1 MSMGLG
7 YLISSAG
14 QFVAGI
20 TVAMIHGPRLTLSVC
35 VKIGMSWGVLNFI
48 FASLYAVT
56 LYVGGHG
63 LLTGATNKQGGDV
76 VTVLI
81 SLITGMGGV
90 NSFSGYLPTM
100 TKALASAAALRLGR
114 AGKEVM
120 VAEAHDIEP
129 EGFKAGELP
138 QHLQTVQSLEFRS
151 VSFSYPTNP
160 EKRILDQLSFQ
171 VVKGQKVA
179 FVGESGCGRRGDKQ
193 PFCQFCVSL
202 RKSTTIQ
209 LLERFY
215 DPDKGEI
222 LVNGVSLRSLPVR
235 AWRRLIGYVGQEPVL
250 FAASAMKNLKAG
262 DGSITDEEGEAIEA
276 ARSAQILDTLTQL
289 PKGLDTLVTGG
300 NFSGGQKQRVAIARA
315 LARRPQILLLDE
327 ATSALDNE
335 SERMVQ
341 ATLDSLDVTYGQT
354 ITTISIAHRLTSI
367 VSSDAIYEGRVA
379 EKGTH
384 AELMA
389 LEGQYYAMASLQK
402 GAPAIPAPPAPR
414 RPVLK
419 RQGSQ
424 VGGSSVSLSAALQR
438 TSTSFVGAMAGDPIQ
453 NSFMAEAAHEP
464 DEEIPV
470 APAVMPRLC
479 HISRP
484 FWTVLPFAFLII
496 IIEAVAAPFQA
507 LLFTDAM
514 KSLLASYYEKSV
526 AVMLFKL
533 DRACFGLALLG
544 IVMGGSVVIMNS
556 IFTFLQESISLQLR
570 KLAFG
575 SVIRMHMAFFDS
587 PENQTADLLVS
598 LERHMIRVSQMF
610 GVNLSNT
617 VMAVLTA
624 VVSVLVSFLGS
635 WFLAA
640 ILLGVLPI
648 CGFLAMSVSVM
659 AQKLSP
665 GVEAAYA
672 MSGASISEAVMSIRT
687 VRALGAEEHTLDIV
701 SGLLQVMS
709 DYHKGAACKKAFA
722 FGFSSGLVQLVYLVG
737 FWLSAIMISSGKF
750 NAEQV
755 LLTLFCVTFGLQ
767 SVSMIAMYLPDSAS
781 GAVAAAE
788 VFRLVDLQ
796 SNIDAVE
803 PEGRIQS
810 LGDGTIRF
818 EDVVFYYPHRS
829 EVIVLNRLSLEIR
842 QGQRVA
848 VVGFS
853 GSGKSTVIQLLLRFY
868 DPQRG
873 RVSIGGQN
881 LIQLDVAWFRRQ
893 VALVGQ
899 EPVLFNMSLEDNV
912 KYGLP
917 GASHEE
923 VLSSARAA
931 NMDYALDGT
940 KPWSHRVG
948 LGGGKLSGGQ
958 KQRCAIARALLR
970 QPKILLLDEA
980 TSALDSKSEVL
991 VQQSIQQIQ
1000 ATTITVAHR
1009 LSTIRDS
1016 DKIFVLAE
1024 GRLVEQGTYAQLMAM
1039 QGSFAQLAGAELLR
1053 LLKDRSEALF
1063 PNEKEKDG
1071 KDFQVHARQRVAYG
1085 ALDFAKTPVQLL
1097 ISVHLLTFY
1106 QQAGASL
1113 GAIAFFTSTA
1123 RCFDVLSDPLMAQ
1136 ISDGFSSRFGRRR
1149 PFVFAGCILYGGC
1162 LLALCTPP
1170 ESLSGASTGV
1180 WFGCFYILFFL
1191 TDTLMSI
1198 PHNAL
1203 GQEITSDTDQRRL
1216 VFMVAKIFQALGMIA
1231 AAALPVLL
1239 GTILSADCKLPAEC
1253 HGTAAEDHCAALE
1266 RRCDGIQSRQ
1276 AMLATG
1282 LIFGGVAVASGFA
1295 CVAVIRERKPV
1306 REGEDG
1312 LLQHRDPGDDQPTKL
1327 DGILPGFLAML
1338 QNRPFRAMIAPW
1350 ILDQTI
1356 VAMLSSLLPFYVQY
1370 VISPEVVCQ
1379 VSSPPIPIASAR
1391 CSSRM
1396 LLGIGLVCMLLAAIF
1411 SMPLWQRAAMGFGD
1425 YQTWLAFNFLNAITT
1440 ILFIVGQT
1448 STLAIVLTICFAI
1461 LNGAPIG
1468 RA

>member
-1 MSMGLG
+1 M
-7 YLISSAG
+7 
-14 QFVAGI
+14 
-20 TVAMIHGPRLTLSVC
+20 
-35 VKIGMSWGVLNFI
+35 
-48 FASLYAVT
+48 
-56 LYVGGHG
+56 
-63 LLTGATNKQGGDV
+63 
-76 VTVLI
+76 
-81 SLITGMGGV
+81 
-90 NSFSGYLPTM
+90 
-100 TKALASAAALRLGR
+100 
-114 AGKEVM
+114 
-120 VAEAHDIEP
+120 
-129 EGFKAGELP
+129 
-138 QHLQTVQSLEFRS
+138 
-151 VSFSYPTNP
+151 
-160 EKRILDQLSFQ
+160 
-171 VVKGQKVA
+171 
-179 FVGESGCGRRGDKQ
+179 
-193 PFCQFCVSL
+193 
-202 RKSTTIQ
+202 
-209 LLERFY
+209 
-215 DPDKGEI
+215 
-222 LVNGVSLRSLPVR
+222 
-235 AWRRLIGYVGQEPVL
+235 
-250 FAASAMKNLKAG
+250 
-262 DGSITDEEGEAIEA
+262 
-276 ARSAQILDTLTQL
+276 
-289 PKGLDTLVTGG
+289 
-300 NFSGGQKQRVAIARA
+300 
-315 LARRPQILLLDE
+315 LLDE

-367 VSSDAIYEGRVA
+367 VSSDAIYVLKEGRVA

-402 GAPAIPAPPAPR
+402 GAPPPAPR

-438 TSTSFVGAMAGDPIQ
+438 TSTVGYLRSMSRQSFVGAMAGDPIQ

-514 KSLLASYYEKSV
+514 KSYYEKSV
-526 AVMLFKL
+526 SVMLFKL

-556 IFTFLQESISLQLR
+556 VFTFLQESISLQLR

-575 SVIRMHMAFFDS
+575 SVICMHMAFFDS

-672 MSGASISEAVMSIRT
+672 MSGSSISEAVMSIRT

-701 SGLLQVMS
+701 SGLLQVMT

-810 LGDGTIRF
+810 LGNGTIRF

-873 RVSIGGQN
+873 IVSIGGQN

-923 VLSSARAA
+923 VLSAARAA

-1039 QGSFAQLAGAELLR
+1039 QGSFAQLAA
-1053 LLKDRSEALF
+1053 RSL
-1063 PNEKEKDG
+1063 
-1071 KDFQVHARQRVAYG
+1071 
-1085 ALDFAKTPVQLL
+1085 
-1097 ISVHLLTFY
+1097 
-1106 QQAGASL
+1106 
-1113 GAIAFFTSTA
+1113 
-1123 RCFDVLSDPLMAQ
+1123 
-1136 ISDGFSSRFGRRR
+1136 
-1149 PFVFAGCILYGGC
+1149 
-1162 LLALCTPP
+1162 
-1170 ESLSGASTGV
+1170 
-1180 WFGCFYILFFL
+1180 
-1191 TDTLMSI
+1191 
-1198 PHNAL
+1198 
-1203 GQEITSDTDQRRL
+1203 
-1216 VFMVAKIFQALGMIA
+1216 
-1231 AAALPVLL
+1231 
-1239 GTILSADCKLPAEC
+1239 
-1253 HGTAAEDHCAALE
+1253 
-1266 RRCDGIQSRQ
+1266 
-1276 AMLATG
+1276 
-1282 LIFGGVAVASGFA
+1282 
-1295 CVAVIRERKPV
+1295 
-1306 REGEDG
+1306 
-1312 LLQHRDPGDDQPTKL
+1312 
-1327 DGILPGFLAML
+1327 
-1338 QNRPFRAMIAPW
+1338 
-1350 ILDQTI
+1350 
-1356 VAMLSSLLPFYVQY
+1356 
-1370 VISPEVVCQ
+1370 
-1379 VSSPPIPIASAR
+1379 
-1391 CSSRM
+1391 
-1396 LLGIGLVCMLLAAIF
+1396 
-1411 SMPLWQRAAMGFGD
+1411 
-1425 YQTWLAFNFLNAITT
+1425 
-1440 ILFIVGQT
+1440 
-1448 STLAIVLTICFAI
+1448 
-1461 LNGAPIG
+1461 
-1468 RA
+1468 